1 LRITAN
7 QNKHH
12 AKNKKEPWVGAHELI
27 YMDHSSHLTKSA
39 VRATL
44 HCLLGCSIG
53 EVIGMVIGTTLRFN
67 NVAMI
72 ILSIALA
79 FVFGY
84 SLSIQPVLKAG
95 VPLKKAL
102 RIAFASDTVSITSME
117 LMDNLVVI
125 LIPSALNA
133 NVNTALFWESLAL
146 SLVVAFVVTVPVNR
160 WLIARG
166 RGHAVL
172 HVYH

>member
-1 LRITAN
+1 MNA
-7 QNKHH
+7 
-12 AKNKKEPWVGAHELI
+12 
-27 YMDHSSHLTKSA
+27 SHLTKSA
-39 VRATL
+39 IQATL

-53 EVIGMVIGTTLRFN
+53 EIIGMVVGTALHLN
-67 NVAMI
+67 NGAMI
-72 ILSIALA
+72 VLSILLA

-84 SLSIQPVLKAG
+84 GLSVQPVLKAG
-95 VPLKKAL
+95 VPFKKAL
-102 RIAFASDTVSITSME
+102 RVAFASDTISITSME

-146 SLVVAFVVTVPVNR
+146 SLVVAFIVTVPVNR

-166 RGHAVL
+166 RGHAVM
-172 HVYH
+172 HTYH